1 MAAMSMMQRQH
12 FEDKVQRFRK
22 LVNRTPRWHPAEVDG
37 RPVMVDDSGVV
48 VLRFEGPWTPDLARL
63 FTHLTHDVGL
73 SLLALLEAAPG
84 TAAQGQAVRFLDALY
99 LDGRAKTLNLP
110 HE

>member
-1 MAAMSMMQRQH
+1 MHQRQH
-12 FEDKVQRFRK
+12 FQDDVQRLRK
-22 LVNRTPRWHPAEVDG
+22 LINRTPRWNPAEVDG
-37 RPVMVDDSGVV
+37 RPVMVDGTGQV

-84 TAAQGQAVRFLDALY
+84 TAAQGHAVNFLKALC
-99 LDGRAKTLNLP
+99 LDGRAKTHDLP